1 MNSLIQDI
9 RYGWKLLWKDRG
21 LTVVAILSLAL
32 GIGANTTIFSVA
44 NAFFFRPLPV
54 MESERLVS
62 LFGSMKGLRYAA
74 TSYPDYA
81 DWRDRSE
88 VFSGLAAYAWIPMA
102 LKVSGGSAEVISGQ
116 LVTGNYFSVLGVDP
130 VLGRAFLPEED
141 QTPGTH
147 PVVIIS
153 HGLWKRRFGLE
164 REIVGRNVRLNGLS
178 FTVIGVA
185 PEGFIDI
192 NVGFAP
198 DAWVPLM
205 MESKVFPTPASLL
218 DQRDSRWLQV
228 VGRLKPGV
236 SQGKA
241 ESAMKA
247 LASNL
252 EREYPD
258 SNRGVGI
265 TLAEADQNRIPLIV
279 TQGFEIINF
288 MGVLLVL
295 VGVVLL
301 IACSNVASLLLAR
314 TSRRWR
320 EIALRQSLGAGRG
333 RLVRQLLTESLM
345 LSVAGGLAGLLVAVW
360 GIDLLQTFE
369 PPMSHYP
376 FAFDLS
382 LDKRVLGYTALLSV
396 ATGVVFGLAPA
407 LQTARKDQSTALNDP
422 GLWLGFRK
430 GRSRLRSFLVTAQ
443 VAFAVVSL
451 VSAGLFLQSARN
463 AQSIDPGFD
472 TDQVLCASLNLG
484 LGQYDEPSGR
494 RFFHDVVDRI
504 EALPSVQSASLA
516 QTVPLGLVNR
526 SMTEVSIDGYEPAED
541 ESMLF
546 YYNSVGPRYFETL
559 GIPIVK
565 GRGIEGTDRDD
576 TMDVAV
582 VNEAMARRYWRGA
595 DPIGRTIKLEGIDV
609 KVVGIARNG
618 KYIRLG
624 ENPRPYFYVPLKQNY
639 VEMVSLHVRT
649 FGDPRGVAKSVSRE
663 VEALDAD
670 LPVWDM
676 KTMDEH
682 LGLALFVP
690 RTAGVTLGIF
700 GLLALALAVA
710 GVFGVLAYSVSQGTR
725 EFGVRMAMG
734 ARPSEILKLVM
745 RKGFKTTLAGIVLGL
760 LLASAV
766 GGVLTGYLYDVSAVD
781 SVTFVGVPLVLLLT
795 ALVACYVPARRAAR
809 VDPNAALRHE

>member
-1 MNSLIQDI
+1 MGSLIQDI
-9 RYGWKLLWKDRG
+9 RYGWKLLRKDRG
-21 LTVVAILSLAL
+21 LTAVAILSLAL

-62 LFGSMKGLRYAA
+62 LFGSMKGLRYTS

-81 DWRDRSE
+81 DWRDLND
-88 VFSGLAAYAWIPMA
+88 VFSELAAYAWIPMA
-102 LKVSGGSAEVISGQ
+102 LKVSGGSAEVISGK
-116 LVTGNYFSVLGVDP
+116 LVTGNYFSVLGVEP

-147 PVVIIS
+147 PVAIVS
-153 HGLWKRRFGLE
+153 HGLWKRRFGSE

-178 FTVIGVA
+178 FKVIGVA
-185 PEGFIDI
+185 PEDFIDI
-192 NVGFAP
+192 NVGLAP
-198 DAWVPLM
+198 DVWVPLM
-205 MESKVFPTPASLL
+205 MESQVFPTPASLL

-236 SQGKA
+236 SQGMA

-258 SNRGVGI
+258 SNKGVGI
-265 TLAEADQNRIPLIV
+265 TLAKADRDRIPLIL
-279 TQGFEIINF
+279 TQGFEIIGF

-345 LSVAGGLAGLLVAVW
+345 LSITGGLAGLLVAVW
-360 GIDLLQTFE
+360 GIDLLQSFE
-369 PPMSHYP
+369 PPVSFP
-376 FAFDLS
+376 LAFDLS
-382 LDKRVLGYTALLSV
+382 LDWRVLGYTALLSV
-396 ATGVVFGLAPA
+396 LTGVVFGLAPA
-407 LQTARKDQSTALNDP
+407 LQTARRDQSTALNDP

-430 GRSRLRSFLVTAQ
+430 GRARLRSFLVTAQ

-451 VSAGLFLQSARN
+451 VSAGLFLRSARN
-463 AQSIDPGFD
+463 AKSIDPGFD
-472 TDQVLCASLNLG
+472 TDQVLCATLNLG

-494 RFFHDVVDRI
+494 LFFRDVIDRI
-504 EALPSVQSASLA
+504 EALPSVQSAALA

-526 SMTEVSIDGYEPAED
+526 SQSKVSIDGYVPAED

-559 GIPIVK
+559 GVPIFK
-565 GRGIEGTDRDD
+565 GRGIERRDREDAVG
-576 TMDVAV
+576 VAV
-582 VNEAMARRYWRGA
+582 VNEAMARRFWRGA
-595 DPIGRTIKLEGIDV
+595 EPLGGTFSFGGKDV
-609 KVVGIARNG
+609 KVVGIAGNG
-618 KYIRLG
+618 KYLRLG
-624 ENPRPYFYVPLKQNY
+624 EKPRPYFYVPLAQNH

-649 FGDPRGVAKSVSRE
+649 FGDPKAAAKSVSRE

-670 LPVWDM
+670 LPLWDM

-682 LGLALFVP
+682 LGVALFVP
-690 RTAGVTLGIF
+690 RTAGLTIGIF

-734 ARPSEILKLVM
+734 ARPTEILKLIM
-745 RKGFKTTLAGIVLGL
+745 GKGFKTTLLGIVLGL
-760 LLASAV
+760 FLASAI
-766 GGVLTGYLYDVSAVD
+766 GSVLTGYLYDVSPLD
-781 SVTFVGVPLVLLLT
+781 SLTFVGVPLVLMLT
-795 ALVACYVPARRAAR
+795 ALLACYIPARRAAR